1 MKLKIKEICEK
12 KGISVTELGRI
23 IGLSKSSIHTI
34 INNNNPTIET
44 LEKIADA
51 LEVEVTDL
59 LDKPEEDGLM
69 KCPKC
74 GQKFKPV

>member
-1 MKLKIKEICEK
+1 MKLKIKEICEE
-12 KGISVTELGRI
+12 KGISVTELGRM